1 MITRGGKPAYHT
13 LSEEESKAEGQCVK
27 EDHDGATFMEFVTED
42 DRAHG
47 FPYSQLMGY
56 TLERVPESEFKGE
69 SPEDRLHL
77 FFSTHDV
84 TLTGWRLRP
93 LVNLVRQGTL
103 SGVRALDTRYS
114 QVNTKSPF
122 IARIKI
128 TPVKEG

>member
-1 MITRGGKPAYHT
+1 MITRGGKPAYQT

-69 SPEDRLHL
+69 APEDRLHL

-93 LVNLVRQGTL
+93 LVNMVRQGTL
-103 SGVRALDTRYS
+103 ASVRSLDTRYA